1 MNCAMTPEL
10 FSAWA
15 LTILTTIAVSLL
27 LAGLAY
33 GFWTEFKRR

>member
-1 MNCAMTPEL
+1 MNCALTPEL

-15 LTILTTIAVSLL
+15 ITILTTIAVSLL

-33 GFWTEFKRR
+33 AFWAGFNGR